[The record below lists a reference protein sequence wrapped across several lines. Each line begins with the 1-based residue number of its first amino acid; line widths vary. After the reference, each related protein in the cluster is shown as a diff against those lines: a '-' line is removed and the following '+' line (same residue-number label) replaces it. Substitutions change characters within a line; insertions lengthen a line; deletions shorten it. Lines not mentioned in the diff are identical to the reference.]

1 MKKIRKNKLRKIDFL
16 ASQKR
21 EENYFLFLISL
32 GYNIESAPAAANMVN
47 AAGRN
52 ASVKAIDMPADPPRS
67 VNNNKITNI
76 FCFELLRI
84 VSTPKIPK
92 MIVFIIGHIHR

>member
-32 GYNIESAPAAANMVN
+32 GYNIESAPAAASMAK
-47 AAGRN
+47 AARRS
-52 ASVKAIDMPADPPRS
+52 ASVTAIDIPADPPRS
-67 VNNNKITNI
+67 VSNKRITNI
-76 FCFELLRI
+76 FCFELLFI
-84 VSTPKIPK
+84 VSTLELPK
-92 MIVFIIGHIHR
+92 MLLFIIGHIHR